1 MLNRFSRLLKGTNDY
16 LDLLKELRS
25 IYKLDSF
32 YIVINHDDYN
42 YRIKSIYDKDFNKL
56 KYPKKFRKTIYDAE
70 PESTAYTI
78 DEKLGEIPI
87 ESGRREFYDCLCY
100 QVNFIDVINSIYI
113 VQTSNDFNKMIAK
126 LNPNLKF
133 ANIHSKWRLDGCL
146 KNNNYGAMMF

>member
-1 MLNRFSRLLKGTNDY
+1 MLNRFSRLLKGTTDY
-16 LDLLKELRS
+16 LDLLKELSS
-25 IYKLDSF
+25 IYKLNKF

-42 YRIKSIYDKDFNKL
+42 YRIKSIYDTELNKL

-100 QVNFIDVINSIYI
+100 QVYLI
-113 VQTSNDFNKMIAK
+113 M
-126 LNPNLKF
+126 
-133 ANIHSKWRLDGCL
+133 
-146 KNNNYGAMMF
+146 